1 MKNDKTETPL
11 PENKTKVVDI
21 DLLYNVTDC
30 FMGGMKTVVKKK
42 VTGNVLVQL
51 AEFTIPVI
59 DCNDM
64 KNVRAD
70 LAMDADFLHTRI
82 RIKYP
87 IIPSFKWKNA
97 MQRNKNVRATKELH
111 ALDPTAKAQNVYY
124 CDDTYQ
130 KEAAFETKLKQN
142 EELQF
147 NYKTFSITSSILG
160 PNIVLTN
167 KYYNEKGSALSE
179 TKLDCKQ
186 HTCAGNYGEKV
197 QRTGE
202 VSFIAVL
209 EKSVTQLTATESLV
223 EDDEDVR
230 EIFYEGE

>member
-70 LAMDADFLHTRI
+70 LAMDTDFLHTRI

-197 QRTGE
+197 Q
-202 VSFIAVL
+202 
-209 EKSVTQLTATESLV
+209 
-223 EDDEDVR
+223 
-230 EIFYEGE
+230 